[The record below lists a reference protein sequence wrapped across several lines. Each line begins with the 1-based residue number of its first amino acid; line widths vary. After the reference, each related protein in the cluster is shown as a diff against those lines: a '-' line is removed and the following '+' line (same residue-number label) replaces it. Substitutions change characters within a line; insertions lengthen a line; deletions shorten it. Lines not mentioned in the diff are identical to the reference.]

1 MGGIAKI
8 FTGGLSSLF
17 GAETPKAPE
26 VPAAPLPPANDDAAR
41 REQDALAEEERRKRA
56 ASGRASTDLT
66 SYLGDSGEGISAKKV
81 LLG

>member
-1 MGGIAKI
+1 MGGIVKA
-8 FTGGLSSLF
+8 FTGGLGSLF
-17 GAETPKAPE
+17 GGGAPKVPE
-26 VPAAPLPPANDDAAR
+26 VPVAPLPPANDEAAR

-56 ASGRASTDLT
+56 GSGRASTDLT